1 LTDPRATTGG
11 ATAWD
16 DDDVTVY
23 EQLLALQDL
32 DLRIHQLRHRRAN
45 LPELEALESNA
56 DQQLALREARA
67 EVATNHKDLV
77 RRQHLLEDEIAQ
89 VSGKAATHEANLYS
103 GSVTSPREL
112 QAMQDEIDSLHRRQ
126 RNLEDQDLEI
136 MEELEPVTATLA
148 DMDTAAQSL
157 EAARAQLQRALDAAA
172 SEIDAELDDLT
183 ATRSASA
190 AGLDA
195 AAVADYEQL
204 RAQLGGI
211 AIARLVGGA
220 CGGCHL
226 GLSAMELDRIR
237 RLDPDAKVVC
247 EECSRILVR

>member
-1 LTDPRATTGG
+1 
-11 ATAWD
+11 
-16 DDDVTVY
+16 VTVY

-45 LPELEALESNA
+45 LPELDALESNA
-56 DQQLALREARA
+56 AEQVELAAARA
-67 EVATNHKDLV
+67 GVAALHKDLV
-77 RRQHLLEDEIAQ
+77 RRQRLLEDEIAR
-89 VSGKAATHEANLYS
+89 VSAKAVTHEANLYS

-112 QAMQDEIDSLHRRQ
+112 QAMQDDIDSLHRRQ
-126 RNLEDQDLEI
+126 RTLEDQDLEI
-136 MEELEPVTATLA
+136 MEELEPVTASLA
-148 DMDTAAQSL
+148 DMDTTSQSL
-157 EAARAQLQRALDAAA
+157 ESVQAQLQQALDEAA
-172 SEIDAELDDLT
+172 SDIDAELDDLT

-190 AGLDA
+190 AGIDA

-204 RAQLGGI
+204 RSQLGGI